1 MAKPINPTQEQL
13 IAMLDEIHVHITN
26 VNGDSYGNIINHVR
40 ASFDEDNSTT
50 TDADI
55 IEAIEEWVARN
66 PQDSPYNLQADLEL
80 YMNEKAE
87 LDELEKRVSATR
99 ERIANYVKAHGDI
112 KLPWISASM
121 TKPSVRVTYDA
132 KLCDSLLSLLVSSG
146 YMEFATQL
154 SDARK
159 ESTTNPYLLIKGAK

>member
-1 MAKPINPTQEQL
+1 MAKPINPTQEQ
-13 IAMLDEIHVHITN
+13 IMGMLDEIHAHVTN

-40 ASFDEDNSTT
+40 ASFDEFNSTT

-55 IEAIEEWVARN
+55 IEAIEAWVAIH
-66 PQDSPYNLQADLEL
+66 PQESYNIEADLEL

-87 LDELEKRVSATR
+87 LEELKKRVDATR
-99 ERIANYVKAHGDI
+99 DRIESHVKNHGSI
-112 KLPWISASM
+112 KMSWVTAVM
-121 TKPSVRVTYDA
+121 TKSSMRISYDP
-132 KLCDSLLSLLVSSG
+132 KLCDSLLSLLVSKG

-159 ESTTNPYLLIKGAK
+159 ESITEPYVLIKGVK